1 MSEMTEMNTLGRL
14 LDQVLDER
22 LRFSRYTATRL
33 CILFFFINPQILCNY
48 CNRVTRFLCSCI
60 TYPGYDTSGSY
71 QLRYNT
77 SKGYQ
82 LGYTTSGGYHLGY
95 NTSGGLSPRIQYI
108 RVLSPT
114 LDTTQPGVI
123 NSDTTHLGVITYPG
137 YNSFGGY
144 NLGYNTSGVI
154 TSDTIHPGVITSD
167 TVMLLKKN
175 HLSLNPQLQN
185 MKQRCQR
192 TGQTDL

>member
-1 MSEMTEMNTLGRL
+1 MTEMNTLGRL

-95 NTSGGLSPRIQYI
+95 NTSGGLSPRIQYN
-108 RVLSPT
+108 
-114 LDTTQPGVI
+114 Q
-123 NSDTTHLGVITYPG
+123 GVITYPG
-137 YNSFGGY
+137 YNTTGG
-144 NLGYNTSGVI
+144 NQLGYNTSGGYHLPWI
-154 TSDTIHPGVITSD
+154 QLIRGLSPRIQYIRGYHLGYNTSGGYHLGYCYVSQEKSPF
-167 TVMLLKKN
+167 LK
-175 HLSLNPQLQN
+175 PPIA
-185 MKQRCQR
+185 
-192 TGQTDL
+192 